1 MKRVLCAILALIM
14 MAGICIFP
22 IGAADE
28 AGVRFE
34 VDELYRSNNNLS
46 KHPHTFEAWVQV
58 DKNAPASELGVIAG
72 NYKNSTTHS
81 YGMEVRANG
90 NPFLWLGYGGEGTN
104 QRVSFDKVDL
114 RTSELTHVA
123 ITFDAKNA
131 YCYINGELKQTIA
144 GSYPDVNMAKTGVLC
159 IGGDLRS
166 GNKRYLKNSLLSSV
180 AVFAD
185 MRTADEIKAD
195 MTKVDAADA
204 DLLVSYDLKPTDASR
219 LTDASVNKND
229 LVYSGKLW
237 ANPGIEED
245 KETAGM
251 TFTSDTYELAKI
263 IETPIKTL
271 EATVYFPKSMPASER
286 GGVIIGNYNSSLPC
300 VNFEV
305 YSDGSPRL
313 YVKDKSNTTYNIVFD
328 QINLFNGEWS
338 HIAIVRDGAKL
349 MCYINGEL
357 KQTVAKSVPDVI
369 TTDVH
374 ILGGD
379 QRSGNEQYF
388 RGRLKNVALY
398 SDVRTAD
405 EIKADVTSA
414 GKDGMICSFEV
425 DGLNNPTDIEDKSGN
440 GYNAKLFRPY
450 FTEKAPLDKYA
461 YSFAVI
467 GDTQI
472 LAVNYPEKFTA
483 LYDWVLDNVE
493 SKNIKYVL
501 GLGDITDDDTAAE
514 WELAKKNITRMNGIV
529 PYSLVRG
536 NHDSIAMMRKYFP
549 MSEFGST
556 VTGTYEAN
564 SIINSYHKFA
574 VGDVKYLIF
583 TLDYGAFD
591 EVLDWASEIIEAH
604 PDHNVIITTH
614 AYLFRDG
621 TTLDA
626 GDVVPPSNKGKK
638 YNNGDQIWDKL
649 IRKHENIVL
658 VLSGHDPCDNVV
670 CTQTKG
676 DNGNTVTQMLI
687 DPQGV
692 DKAQGGSGLV
702 AMFYFSEDGKTL
714 QVEYYSTDRK
724 AYYLENNQF
733 TVTLDLAEPKTE
745 EATAEATEPVTEPET
760 DPVETAPVTVPAETD
775 APEQTTAPAEEKK
788 GCGAAV
794 ISPVFII
801 VIATGYV
808 LSKRR
813 ANDDLALRE

>member
-1 MKRVLCAILALIM
+1 MKRVLCTILALIM

-22 IGAADE
+22 IGAVEWTGAK
-28 AGVRFE
+28 FE
-34 VDELYRSNNNLS
+34 VDELYRTSTALS
-46 KHPHTFEAWVQV
+46 KHPHTFEAWVKV
-58 DKNAPASELGVIAG
+58 DKSAPASELGVIAG
-72 NYKNSTTHS
+72 NYKNGSTHS

-114 RTSELTHVA
+114 RTSEWTHVA
-123 ITFDAKNA
+123 ITFDSKTA
-131 YCYINGELKQTIA
+131 YCYINGELAQTIA

-166 GNKRYLKNSLLSSV
+166 GNKRYLKNSEIATV
-180 AVFAD
+180 ALYSDV
-185 MRTADEIKAD
+185 RTADEIKAD
-195 MTKVDAADA
+195 MQSANLSDSEMLAC
-204 DLLVSYDLKPTDASR
+204 YDLKLTDASR
-219 LTDASVNKND
+219 LDDKSANGYD
-229 LVYSGKLW
+229 LTYSGKLW
-237 ANPGIEED
+237 ANPGVEED

-263 IETPIKTL
+263 IETPINTL

-300 VNFEV
+300 VNFEI

-313 YVKDKSNTTYNIVFD
+313 YIKDKSNTTYNIVFD
-328 QINLFNGEWS
+328 RINVYNGEWN

-357 KQTVAKSVPDVI
+357 KQTVEKTVPDVI

-379 QRSGNEQYF
+379 QRSGNEQFF

-398 SDVRTAD
+398 SDARTAD
-405 EIKADVTSA
+405 EIKADVTAA
-414 GKDGMICSFEV
+414 GKDGMICSFEL
-425 DGLNNPTDIEDKSGN
+425 DGLNAPTNIEDKSGN
-440 GYNAKLFRPY
+440 GYNAKLFLPY

-536 NHDSIAMMRKYFP
+536 NHDSVSKMIKYFP

-556 VTGTYEAN
+556 VTGTYEEK

-638 YNNGDQIWDKL
+638 YNNGDQMWDKL
-649 IRKHENIVL
+649 IKKHENIVL

-676 DNGNTVTQMLI
+676 DNGNIVTQMLI

-745 EATAEATEPVTEPET
+745 ETTAEATEPVTEPI
-760 DPVETAPVTVPAETD
+760 ETAPVTVPVETD